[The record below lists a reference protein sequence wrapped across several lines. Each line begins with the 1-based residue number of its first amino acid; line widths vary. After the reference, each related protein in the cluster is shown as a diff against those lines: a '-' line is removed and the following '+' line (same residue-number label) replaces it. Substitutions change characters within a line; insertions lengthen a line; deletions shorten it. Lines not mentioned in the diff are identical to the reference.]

1 VHSRLKCNTWP
12 AQTRADF
19 PKGLRSAVE
28 MRQRAKDPK
37 TKPDF
42 STLLGNPAPNSGF
55 PHSHSA
61 CYGYDSKAV
70 TALCF

>member
-1 VHSRLKCNTWP
+1 MT
-12 AQTRADF
+12 
-19 PKGLRSAVE
+19 
-28 MRQRAKDPK
+28 QRGKDPK